1 MNFNDGRSYTIEDA
15 TALLER
21 YCAYQE
27 RCHKEVLQKLNDL
40 RMIPEARDLIITHLI
55 KEKFLNE
62 TRFSK
67 IFVRGKFN
75 QKKWG
80 RKRLN
85 KELKIRNI
93 SKYNIDIALKEISDE
108 DYMNT
113 FNELVEKRFNQ
124 LSGKTNKFKKRKRLT
139 DYLIYRGWEFD
150 MVYQKMNE
158 LFN

>member
-1 MNFNDGRSYTIEDA
+1 MNFNDGRSYAIEDA

-124 LSGKTNKFKKRKRLT
+124 LSGETNKFKKRKRLT